1 MSNAKITLYGFT
13 RWMELN
19 GKDLF
24 EHLTLPAGI
33 DKQLFTDNLMM
44 EAGEFGVLY
53 SDPELM
59 ANMIGVWGRK
69 HYRTFDKWVS
79 VLNKEY
85 EPLYNLDVF
94 EEWEDTGTLSGSKS
108 GTKGIN
114 TTDTLTGSYD
124 RTDGYTKS
132 GTGEG
137 SETSTGSET
146 VGEDITDTVEETDT
160 LDETD
165 TNNLHSTT
173 TGQTTT
179 ENTRSA
185 FDTATYQPHDKSVV
199 TASSTTDDTGTVSR
213 ESETVRNSETVRDR
227 DQTTTTTGSTS
238 NSNEYT
244 ETNAGTQTDEHTE
257 ERNIH
262 VSGTDG
268 ENTNEA
274 TSGTH
279 EGHRYGNQGVTMSQ
293 QMLQAELDVQRW
305 NIYEHMTDLFIQDFC
320 IAVYI

>member
-24 EHLTLPAGI
+24 EYLTLPAGI

-59 ANMIGVWGRK
+59 AKMIGVWGRK
-69 HYRTFDKWVS
+69 HYRTFDKWIT

-94 EEWEDTGTLSGSKS
+94 EEWQEAGSRMDNAS
-108 GTKGIN
+108 TNLIG
-114 TTDTLTGSYD
+114 
-124 RTDGYTKS
+124 GYTRGDS
-132 GTGEG
+132 FER
-137 SETSTGSET
+137 SESLE
-146 VGEDITDTVEETDT
+146 EDI
-160 LDETD
+160 TD
-165 TNNLHSTT
+165 TNNLHNESE
-173 TGQTTT
+173 GSSTT

-185 FDTATYQPHDKSVV
+185 FDSNTYQPHDKQEVITSG
-199 TASSTTDDTGTVSR
+199 SSDDTGDVI
-213 ESETVRNSETVRDR
+213 RDR
-227 DQTTTTTGSTS
+227 DQSVVTTNEGS
-238 NSNEYT
+238 
-244 ETNAGTQTDEHTE
+244 QTDEHRETKQDTSE
-257 ERNIH
+257 
-262 VSGTDG
+262 GT
-268 ENTNEA
+268 TSNEH
-274 TSGTH
+274 T
-279 EGHRYGNQGVTMSQ
+279 GHRYGNQGVTMSQ

-305 NIYEHMTDLFIQDFC
+305 NLYEHMTDLFIQDFC

>member
-24 EHLTLPAGI
+24 ENLTLPAGI

-59 ANMIGVWGRK
+59 AKMIGVWGRK

-94 EEWEDTGTLSGSKS
+94 EEWQDTGSSSGSRS
-108 GTKGIN
+108 GTSGS
-114 TTDTLTGSYD
+114 TTGDTLTGGYS
-124 RTDGYTKS
+124 RTDGYNKS
-132 GTGEG
+132 ENLA
-137 SETSTGSET
+137 
-146 VGEDITDTVEETDT
+146 EDI
-160 LDETD
+160 TD
-165 TNNLHSTT
+165 TNNLHNETSGT
-173 TGQTTT
+173 TTT

-185 FDTATYQPHDKSVV
+185 FDASTYQPHDKQVI
-199 TASSTTDDTGTVSR
+199 TAESQSDDTGDV
-213 ESETVRNSETVRDR
+213 VRDR
-227 DQTTTTTGSTS
+227 DQSI
-238 NSNEYT
+238 T
-244 ETNAGTQTDEHTE
+244 ETNAGTQTDTHNESRTITSSGTTGESTEGETASEHT
-257 ERNIH
+257 
-262 VSGTDG
+262 
-268 ENTNEA
+268 
-274 TSGTH
+274 
-279 EGHRYGNQGVTMSQ
+279 GHRYGNQGVTMSQ